1 VITVAK
7 ELHLGTDFPKTDHAM
22 WHKQVEVE
30 LKGADFDK
38 RMLLRSY
45 EGIELQALYTEEVFP
60 TVSDSGG
67 LSGYVPFVRG
77 AQPLGNMLAGRA
89 PGTRASGPCG
99 GQLAHPRRPE

>member
-77 AQPLGNMLAGRA
+77 AQPFGNMLAWTCARN
-89 PGTRASGPCG
+89 TRIRTLRWPTRTSSKT
-99 GQLAHPRRPE
+99 